1 MTVISWECIRDRM
14 KNGSVLMAIAVAVI
28 VTCACTMIATN
39 DGSDDSAAV
48 HRIGIIGAMDDE
60 VDHLKESMDIERKET
75 VAGMEFCIGT
85 MDGHDVVVVRCGM
98 GKVNAGI
105 CANTLIN
112 QFGVDRVINTGVA
125 GSLDNILDIGDIVIS
140 TEAVQHDFDV
150 SPIGFERGE
159 IPYTGLI
166 AFPADAKLISSA
178 EKAVSECAPDI
189 KSVKGRI
196 CSGDQFITTPEQKD
210 AITSTFGGLCCE
222 MEGGAIAQTCH
233 LNDVPFVIL
242 RAISDKPDGSE
253 QQEYHEFEKE
263 AAERCAAIVHYLVKH
278 CA

>member
-1 MTVISWECIRDRM
+1 M
-14 KNGSVLMAIAVAVI
+14 K
-28 VTCACTMIATN
+28 TRPT
-39 DGSDDSAAV
+39 
-48 HRIGIIGAMDDE
+48 IGVIGAMDSE
-60 VDHLKESMDIERKET
+60 IAHLVGRLENKSET
-75 VAGMEFCIGT
+75 VLYGYTFHTGT
-85 MDGHDVVVVRCGM
+85 LHGRWVVIVKCGM

-210 AITSTFGGLCCE
+210 AITSNFGGLCCE